1 MYNICHNIYVKIFI
15 GTKSNYFI
23 SLYRRKLRER
33 LKIAS
38 KVTIGYQI
46 HKDVIV
52 KVGSQTKN
60 AYVV

>member
-1 MYNICHNIYVKIFI
+1 MKNLITSSF
-15 GTKSNYFI
+15 FF
-23 SLYRRKLRER
+23 YRRKLRER

-46 HKDVIV
+46 HKDVMV